1 MRCPLLPDIVI
12 VLSSAKCYCPSMIH
26 PPSLS
31 RSLLLRS
38 VFIAM
43 TLAVVA
49 GCSGRPSESPLSRRI
64 DEIVAPYLEAGSFSG
79 TVLLARGDTVLH
91 NAGYGYADL
100 EALVPNGPQTRFR
113 IGSISKSFTAA
124 AIFLLVERGE
134 LDLGDHVSDFI
145 AGFPFPEVTVEHL
158 LSHTSGLARFVFQ
171 PDYGERSTRP
181 HSTQDLVDWIS
192 SVSAVSAPG
201 ERYGYSNAN
210 YSVLAHIIEQ
220 ITGIS
225 YGEFV
230 EREILSP
237 IKLQDTG
244 DASHAARVPGLALGY
259 NPIGLRQLDVARQYD
274 YSIVTGAGSLYSTT
288 GDLLAWVRTQND
300 QQLFDAAT
308 SDSLVPGAG
317 TALAYAWNVGV
328 QLDRPAIM
336 LTGWDGVGFG
346 ARLVHYPREGITV
359 VVLANLNMSS
369 IAGEVADKVA
379 AAAFGAPVDSLEL
392 LEKPREA
399 PGVLA
404 RDYAGV
410 YRFGDDFY
418 VPGSTIEFIERDG
431 QLIVPAAPQVPE
443 GGLLPLADGSFI
455 HRQQWFR
462 VRFDRDAAGNV
473 SGISYDRFRASK
485 EPER

>member
-1 MRCPLLPDIVI
+1 MTWT
-12 VLSSAKCYCPSMIH
+12 
-26 PPSLS
+26 
-31 RSLLLRS
+31 
-38 VFIAM
+38 VF
-43 TLAVVA
+43 V
-49 GCSGRPSESPLSRRI
+49 GCSGQPLESPLSRRI

-91 NAGYGYADL
+91 NAGYGYADF
-100 EALVPNGPQTRFR
+100 EGSVPNGPDTRFR

-124 AIFLLVERGE
+124 AILLLVEQGD
-134 LDLGDHVSDFI
+134 LDLADHASDFI
-145 AGFPFPEVTVEHL
+145 AGFPFPDITVEHL

-171 PDYGERSTRP
+171 PDYGERSIRP
-181 HSTQDLVDWIS
+181 HSTRDLVDWIS
-192 SVSAVSAPG
+192 SVPAVSSPG

-220 ITGIS
+220 ITEIS

-230 EREILSP
+230 ESEILGP
-237 IKLQDTG
+237 TELQDTG

-259 NPIGLRQLDVARQYD
+259 HPTGLRKLDAARQYD
-274 YSIVTGAGSLYSTT
+274 YSIVTGAGSLYSSTD
-288 GDLLAWVRTQND
+288 DLLAWVRTRNLR
-300 QQLFDAAT
+300 QLLDPAT
-308 SDSLVPGAG
+308 SDPLAPRVG
-317 TALAYAWNVGV
+317 TSLAYAWNVGSN
-328 QLDRPAIM
+328 LDRPAIT

-346 ARLVHYPREGITV
+346 ARLVHYQSEGITV

-379 AAAFGAPVDSLEL
+379 AAAFGDPVDSLEL

-418 VPGSTIEFIERDG
+418 VPGSTIEFIERNG
-431 QLIVPAAPQVPE
+431 QLIVPAAPPAPE

-462 VRFDRDAAGNV
+462 VRFDRDADGNV
-473 SGISYDRFRASK
+473 SGIIYDRFRARK
-485 EPER
+485 EPAR